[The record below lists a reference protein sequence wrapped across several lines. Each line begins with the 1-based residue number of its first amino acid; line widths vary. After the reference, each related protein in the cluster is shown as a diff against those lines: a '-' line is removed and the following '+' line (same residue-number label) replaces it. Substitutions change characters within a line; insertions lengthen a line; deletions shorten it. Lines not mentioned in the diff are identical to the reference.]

1 MVSSLSLFAKA
12 FLDQVLLDTAVPSGF
27 GSFMKAPSSLC
38 PGYKQVESFGP
49 YEEYDDEEEVC
60 YVTLDMGNVEP
71 TLVPSSSSY
80 RLIVSAS

>member
-1 MVSSLSLFAKA
+1 MTS
-12 FLDQVLLDTAVPSGF
+12 
-27 GSFMKAPSSLC
+27 MKAPPSLC

-49 YEEYDDEEEVC
+49 NEEYEDEEEVC

-80 RLIVSAS
+80 RLIVSAT